1 MLLYYQEEVSY
12 TNNVGEDIK
21 KGIPKRHMA
30 LSGRL
35 TYGYQDRYL
44 IEGNFGYTGSE
55 NFQKDHRFGWFP
67 ALSLGWVVSEEPFIK
82 KHWASW
88 MDMYQ
93 KQTDR

>member
-1 MLLYYQEEVSY
+1 
-12 TNNVGEDIK
+12 
-21 KGIPKRHMA
+21 MA

-67 ALSLGWVVSEEPFIK
+67 AVSLGWVVSEEPFIK

-88 MDMYQ
+88 MDMFKIRASYGIVGNDQ
-93 KQTDR
+93 IGKKTMKPDSLSLLLSEQ